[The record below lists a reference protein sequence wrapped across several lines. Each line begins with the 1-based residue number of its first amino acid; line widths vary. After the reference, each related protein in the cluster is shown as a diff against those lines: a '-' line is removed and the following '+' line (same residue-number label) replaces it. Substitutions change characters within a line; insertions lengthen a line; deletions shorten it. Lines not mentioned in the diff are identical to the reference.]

1 MAFKNLLLCKP
12 FLIQL
17 KNICSYLVSEILLL
31 HTLIFFS
38 YYSEPFIA
46 LIE

>member
-17 KNICSYLVSEILLL
+17 KNICSYLESENPPPTHSSSSPTTLNGLLL
-31 HTLIFFS
+31 
-38 YYSEPFIA
+38 
-46 LIE
+46 